1 MIAYTCRHQKTVAQE
16 QKMGTLPH
24 ERLRTWPHAGFV
36 DVGIDLTGPVLL
48 KDGKE
53 KRKAWICLFVC
64 GNTHALHLELT
75 LGMTTEIFLDAHRRM
90 INRREISYT
99 IHSDNQ
105 TSFHKASKVLKAA
118 FSDTPKVWKNIDLKE
133 VE

>member
-1 MIAYTCRHQKTVAQE
+1 MSTPE
-16 QKMGTLPH
+16 NS
-24 ERLRTWPHAGFV
+24 RTTTENGDLASRDTANLASAHAGFI
-36 DVGIDLTGPVLL
+36 DVGIDFTGTVLL

-64 GNTHALHLELT
+64 GNTRTLHLELT

-118 FSDTPKVWKNIDLKE
+118 FSDTQKAWKNIDLKE